1 MKIGIIKETKT
12 PVDNRVA
19 LAPKQVAELNR
30 QFPQHE
36 IVVQASA
43 IRAFSDDEY
52 RATVCK
58 TATFFLASRRPR

>member
-1 MKIGIIKETKT
+1 MKIALIKETKT

-36 IVVQASA
+36 IVVQASD

-52 RATVCK
+52 CAEGV
-58 TATFFLASRRPR
+58 

>member
-19 LAPKQVAELNR
+19 LAPKQVGELNR

-36 IVVQASA
+36 IVVQASD

-52 RATVCK
+52 RTHADD
-58 TATFFLASRRPR
+58 L